1 MADSALPKDM
11 KDYIPAMR
19 DQGIDNLVGTPARGI
34 SIQVFQ
40 AAMPADGVLVFADNG
55 IMDMADQNYF
65 VMVHN
70 HTGSNHGIVA
80 NADRLLTQIDVQG
93 PTTDDILDVLII
105 GTVKDQL
112 K

>member
-1 MADSALPKDM
+1 MADSGLPKDL
-11 KDYIPAMR
+11 KDYIPALR
-19 DQGIDNLVGTPARGI
+19 DQGMDNVVGSPARGV

-55 IMDMADQNYF
+55 IQDMANVNYF

-93 PTTDDILDVLII
+93 PTTADILDVVII

-112 K
+112 S